1 MKNIIFTIIIIFCV
15 VITGSSIGF
24 TEGKKQIK
32 NPVYVIKTSMGDID
46 VELFEDEA
54 PKTVA
59 NFIGLAEGT
68 IEFKDI
74 KTGNKVKYPFYDGL
88 IFHRVIKDFMI
99 QGGCPLG
106 IGTGGP
112 GYTFTDEID
121 ATALGLDNLNA
132 FDNRKGPHSFLMI
145 RSQQDFERNLTIPI
159 FKAMNIRSQK
169 EFDERKE
176 EFKVRLEKLT
186 IKGAYENIGYVY
198 TEKGSKHAPVRG
210 CLAMANSGPN
220 TNGSQFFINLVDTDW
235 LAGKHTV
242 FGKVV
247 KGMDVLDNIGKVKV
261 GSGSKPVKDVKI
273 ISISRKKS
281 P

>member
-1 MKNIIFTIIIIFCV
+1 MKKIIFTIIIIYCV
-15 VITGSSIGF
+15 VIAGSSIGWA
-24 TEGKKQIK
+24 EGEKQIE
-32 NPVYVIKTSMGDID
+32 NPVYVIKTNLGDID

-68 IEFKDI
+68 KEFKDI
-74 KTGNKVKYPFYDGL
+74 KTGKKVKRPFYDGL

-106 IGTGGP
+106 TGTGGP
-112 GYTFTDEID
+112 GYTFSDEID
-121 ATALGLDNLNA
+121 ANALGLDNLKA
-132 FDNRKGPHSFLMI
+132 FDNRTGPHRFLMI
-145 RSQQDFERNLTIPI
+145 RSQQDFEQNLTIPI
-159 FKAMNIRSQK
+159 FKAMNIKSQK
-169 EFDERKE
+169 ELDERKE
-176 EFKVRLEKLT
+176 EFKARLEKLT
-186 IKGAYENIGYVY
+186 LKEAYENMGYVY
-198 TEKGSKHAPVRG
+198 FKKGSKHAPVRG

-247 KGMDVLDNIGKVKV
+247 KGMDVIDNIGKVAV
-261 GSGSKPVKDVKI
+261 DLQSKPVNDVKI
-273 ISISRKKS
+273 ISIRKK
-281 P
+281 